1 MDRDTI
7 LKQIERYEK
16 LVAAVGNEAGRRSIL
31 KLLEKERAKLEAER
45 KNGIRL
51 NHHFALACDLCMI
64 FPTCLRPP

>member
-16 LVAAVGNEAGRRSIL
+16 LLAAVRDEAERRSIL

-45 KNGIRL
+45 KKSDEPG
-51 NHHFALACDLCMI
+51 
-64 FPTCLRPP
+64 